1 MRDFWQF
8 AMAQEVIFGPGTCAK
23 MGRIARRLKASKALL
38 VTDRNLVKLGMV
50 ERIERPLR
58 EEGISCRVFDGG
70 MEDPPIRIAEECVA
84 FAKGE
89 DFDLIIS
96 LGGGS
101 NMDLAKAAAVVMR
114 HGGSFYDYFGEY
126 KVPGPI
132 LPHIAIPT
140 TSGTG
145 SEVSPVSV
153 LTDEAKKLKIGISDN
168 LLRPR
173 VALVDPELC
182 LTMPP
187 KVTADSG
194 MDALC
199 HAIECYTNIPH
210 RYLPVPPEADVV
222 FSGKQPLADCLAER
236 AIELIGANLRLA
248 VDQGNNLEARVNMAL
263 GSLLAGM
270 AFTNAGVA
278 AIHALSF
285 PIGGLTKATHGVCNG
300 VMLPY
305 VMQYNLPVCQ
315 EEMATVAHLMGEE
328 VADLPLA
335 EAAQRGVE
343 AVRSLIRDIRF
354 PQTLGELGVREKD
367 VQWIAESTAA
377 ITRLIR
383 GNPRRIGVADLE
395 GVVRSALGS

>member
-1 MRDFWQF
+1 
-8 AMAQEVIFGPGTCAK
+8 VG
-23 MGRIARRLKASKALL
+23 
-38 VTDRNLVKLGMV
+38 
-50 ERIERPLR
+50 
-58 EEGISCRVFDGG
+58 
-70 MEDPPIRIAEECVA
+70 

-89 DFDLIIS
+89 DFDLIIG

-101 NMDLAKAAAVVMR
+101 NIDLAKAAAVVLR
-114 HGGSFYDYFGEY
+114 YGGSFHDYFGEF
-126 KVPGPI
+126 KVPGPV
-132 LPHIAIPT
+132 LPHIAVPT

-153 LTDEAKKLKIGISDN
+153 LTDEEKKIKIGISDN

-187 KVTADSG
+187 KVTADTG

-210 RYLPVPPEADVV
+210 RYLPVPEEADIV

-248 VDQGNNLEARVNMAL
+248 VDQGNNLEARAGMAL
-263 GSLLAGM
+263 GSLMAGA
-270 AFTNAGVA
+270 AFSNAGVA

-285 PIGGLTKATHGVCNG
+285 PIGGLTKATHGACNG
-300 VMLPY
+300 VMLPH
-305 VMQYNLPVCQ
+305 VMQYNLPVCL
-315 EEMATVAHLMGEE
+315 EEMANIAQLMGEE
-328 VADLPLA
+328 VDDLSLP

-343 AVRSLIRDIRF
+343 AVKALMRDIRF
-354 PQTLGELGVREKD
+354 PQKLTDLGVKEKD
-367 VQWIAESTAA
+367 IKWIAESTVA
-377 ITRLIR
+377 ITRLMR
-383 GNPRRIGVADLE
+383 GNPRRVGMEDLE
-395 GVVRSALGS
+395 AILRSAL

>member
-1 MRDFWQF
+1 MRSVWQF
-8 AMAQEVIFGPGTCAK
+8 GIAQEVVFGPGSCRK
-23 MGRIARRLKASKALL
+23 IGRIARRLKTSKALL
-38 VTDRNLVKLGMV
+38 ITDKILVSLGMT
-50 ERIERPLR
+50 EKIQKPLS
-58 EEGISCRVFDGG
+58 EEGLVLKVFDGG
-70 MEDPPIRIAEECVA
+70 QEDPPIRVAEECVA

-89 DFDLIIS
+89 DFDLIVG

-101 NMDLAKAAAVVMR
+101 NIDLAKAVAVVLR
-114 HGGSFYDYFGEY
+114 YGGSFHDYFGEF

-153 LTDEAKKLKIGISDN
+153 LTDEEKKMKIGISDN

-187 KVTADSG
+187 KVTADTG

-210 RYLPVPPEADVV
+210 SYVPVAEDAEVV

-248 VDQGNNLEARVNMAL
+248 VDQGNNLEARTQMAL
-263 GSLLAGM
+263 GSLIAGM
-270 AFTNAGVA
+270 AFSNAGVA
-278 AIHALSF
+278 AVHALSF
-285 PIGGLTKATHGVCNG
+285 PIGGLTKATHGACNG
-300 VMLPY
+300 VMLPHI
-305 VMQYNLPVCQ
+305 MQYNLPVCL
-315 EEMATVAHLMGEE
+315 EEMATIAQLMGEE
-328 VADLPLA
+328 VDDLPLQ

-343 AVRSLIRDIRF
+343 AVRALMRDIRF
-354 PQTLGELGVREKD
+354 PQTLTDLGVEEKD
-367 VQWIAESTAA
+367 VKWIAESTAG

-383 GNPRRIGVADLE
+383 GNPRRIGVKDLE
-395 GVVRSALGS
+395 AIVRSAL

>member
-1 MRDFWQF
+1 MRPVWQF
-8 AMAQEVIFGPGTCAK
+8 GIAQEVVFGPGACK
-23 MGRIARRLKASKALL
+23 RIGKIARRLKASKALV
-38 VTDRNLVKLGMV
+38 VTDKVLVNLGMG
-50 ERIERPLR
+50 ERIEKPLS
-58 EEGISCRVFDGG
+58 EEGIPAKVFDGG
-70 MEDPPIRIAEECVA
+70 KEDPPIAVAEECVA
-84 FAKGE
+84 FAQGE
-89 DFDLIIS
+89 NFDLIIG

-101 NMDLAKAAAVVMR
+101 NIDLAKATALALR
-114 HGGSFYDYFGEY
+114 YGGSFQDYFGEF

-132 LPHIAIPT
+132 LPHIAVPT

-153 LTDEAKKLKIGISDN
+153 LTDEEKKIKIGISDN

-187 KVTADSG
+187 KVTADTG

-210 RYLPVPPEADVV
+210 SYLPVPEDADIV

-248 VDQGNNLEARVNMAL
+248 VDQGNNLEARTRMAL
-263 GSLLAGM
+263 GSLIAGM
-270 AFTNAGVA
+270 AFSNAGVA

-285 PIGGLTKATHGVCNG
+285 PIGGLTKATHGACNG
-300 VMLPY
+300 VMLPFL
-305 VMQYNLPVCQ
+305 MQYNLPLCLQ
-315 EEMATVAHLMGEE
+315 EMATIAQLMGEE
-328 VADLPLA
+328 VEGLSLR

-343 AVRSLIRDIRF
+343 AVKALMRDIRF
-354 PQTLGELGVREKD
+354 PQTLTDLGVKEKD
-367 VQWIAESTAA
+367 IKWIAESTIA
-377 ITRLIR
+377 ITRLMR
-383 GNPRRIGVADLE
+383 GNPRRIAVEDLE
-395 GVVRSALGS
+395 AILRSAL

>member
-1 MRDFWQF
+1 MRSVWQF
-8 AMAQEVIFGPGTCAK
+8 GIAQEVVFGPGACRK
-23 MGRIARRLKASKALL
+23 IGRIARRLKTSKALL
-38 VTDRNLVKLGMV
+38 ITDKILVSLGMT
-50 ERIERPLR
+50 EKIQKPLS
-58 EEGISCRVFDGG
+58 EEGLVLKVFEGG
-70 MEDPPIRIAEECVA
+70 QEDPPIRVAEECVA

-89 DFDLIIS
+89 DFDLIVG

-101 NMDLAKAAAVVMR
+101 NIDLAKAVAVVLR
-114 HGGSFYDYFGEY
+114 YGGSFHDYFGEF
-126 KVPGPI
+126 KVPGPV

-153 LTDEAKKLKIGISDN
+153 LTDEEKKVKIGISDN

-187 KVTADSG
+187 KVTADTG

-210 RYLPVPPEADVV
+210 SYVPVAEDAEVV

-248 VDQGNNLEARVNMAL
+248 VDQGNNLEARTQMAL
-263 GSLLAGM
+263 GSLIAGM
-270 AFTNAGVA
+270 AFSNAGVA
-278 AIHALSF
+278 AVHALSF
-285 PIGGLTKATHGVCNG
+285 PIGGLTKATHGACNG
-300 VMLPY
+300 VMLPH
-305 VMQYNLPVCQ
+305 VMQYNLPVCL
-315 EEMATVAHLMGEE
+315 EEMATIAQLMGEE
-328 VADLPLA
+328 VDDLPLQ
-335 EAAQRGVE
+335 EAAQMGVE
-343 AVRSLIRDIRF
+343 AVRALMRDIRF
-354 PQTLGELGVREKD
+354 PQTLTDLGVEEKD
-367 VQWIAESTAA
+367 VKWIAETTAG

-383 GNPRRIGVADLE
+383 GNPRRIGVKDLE
-395 GVVRSALGS
+395 AIVRSAL

>member
-8 AMAQEVIFGPGTCAK
+8 SIAQEVVFGPGACK
-23 MGRIARRLKASKALL
+23 KIGKIARRLKASKALV
-38 VTDRNLVKLGMV
+38 VTDKVLANLGMV
-50 ERIERPLR
+50 ERIERPLT
-58 EEGISCRVFDGG
+58 EEGIGFKVFDGG
-70 MEDPPIRIAEECVA
+70 CEDPPIRVAEECVA
-84 FAKGE
+84 FAKGGG
-89 DFDLIIS
+89 FDLLIG

-101 NMDLAKAAAVVMR
+101 NIDLAKAAAVVLQF
-114 HGGSFYDYFGEY
+114 GGSCRDYFGEY

-153 LTDEAKKLKIGISDN
+153 LTDEEKKIKIGISDN

-199 HAIECYTNIPH
+199 HAIECYTNILY
-210 RYLPVPPEADVV
+210 RYLPVPEDADIV

-248 VDQGNNLEARVNMAL
+248 VDQGNNLEARTQMAL

-270 AFTNAGVA
+270 AFSNAGVA

-285 PIGGLTKATHGVCNG
+285 PIGGLTKATHGACNG

-305 VMQYNLPVCQ
+305 IMQYNLPVCP
-315 EEMATVAHLMGEE
+315 EEMANIAQLMGVE
-328 VADLPLA
+328 VEGLSLG
-335 EAAQRGVE
+335 EAAQSGVD
-343 AVRSLIRDIRF
+343 AVRALIRDIRF
-354 PQTLGELGVREKD
+354 PQTLTDLGVKEKD
-367 VQWIAESTAA
+367 VKWIAENTIG
-377 ITRLIR
+377 ITRLMR
-383 GNPRRIGVADLE
+383 GNPRRIGVEDLE
-395 GVVRSALGS
+395 AIVRAALG

>member
-1 MRDFWQF
+1 MRPVWQF
-8 AMAQEVIFGPGTCAK
+8 SIAQEVVFGPGACK
-23 MGRIARRLKASKALL
+23 KIGKIARRLKASKALL
-38 VTDRNLVKLGMV
+38 VTDQVLVKLGLG
-50 ERIERPLR
+50 ERIERPLS
-58 EEGISCRVFDGG
+58 EEGILIKVFDGG
-70 MEDPPIRIAEECVA
+70 KEDPPIQVAEECVA

-89 DFDLIIS
+89 NFDLIIG

-101 NMDLAKAAAVVMR
+101 NIDLAKATAVVLR
-114 HGGSFYDYFGEY
+114 YGGGFPDYFGEF

-132 LPHIAIPT
+132 LPHIAVPT

-153 LTDEAKKLKIGISDN
+153 LTDEEKKIKIGISDN

-187 KVTADSG
+187 KVTADTG

-210 RYLPVPPEADVV
+210 PYLPVPEDAEIV

-236 AIELIGANLRLA
+236 AIELIGANLRFA
-248 VDQGNNLEARVNMAL
+248 VDQGANLEARTQMAL
-263 GSLLAGM
+263 GSLIAGM
-270 AFTNAGVA
+270 AFSNAGVA
-278 AIHALSF
+278 SIHALSF
-285 PIGGLTKATHGVCNG
+285 PIGGLTKATHGACNG

-305 VMQYNLPVCQ
+305 LMQYNLPLCM
-315 EEMATVAHLMGEE
+315 EEMANIAHLMGEE
-328 VADLPLA
+328 VEGLSLR

-343 AVRSLIRDIRF
+343 AVRSLMRDIRF
-354 PQTLGELGVREKD
+354 PQTLTDLGVKEKD
-367 VQWIAESTAA
+367 IKWIAESTAA
-377 ITRLIR
+377 ITRLMR
-383 GNPRRIGVADLE
+383 GNPRRIGVEDLE
-395 GVVRSALGS
+395 AILRSAL